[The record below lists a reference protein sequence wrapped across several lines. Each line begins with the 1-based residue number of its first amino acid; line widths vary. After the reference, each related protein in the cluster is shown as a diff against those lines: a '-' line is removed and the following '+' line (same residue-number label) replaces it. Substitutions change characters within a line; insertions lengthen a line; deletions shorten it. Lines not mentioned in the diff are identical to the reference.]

1 MAGAG
6 ELRAYPTPFSDRAT
20 ISFTTAVDENY
31 SVRLYD
37 MKGALVREL
46 KTGRATGGV
55 ANEVEVDGT
64 NLQEGL
70 YLARMLNDSGMKS
83 VKLLLKKQ

>member
-37 MKGALVREL
+37 MKGSLVREL
-46 KTGRATGGV
+46 KTGRATAGV
-55 ANEVEVDGT
+55 ANEVEVDRWHQPAGRPVHGPHAQR
-64 NLQEGL
+64 LRYEV
-70 YLARMLNDSGMKS
+70 S
-83 VKLLLKKQ
+83 